1 MIDRRRTR
9 AYLAAAVASTAAI
22 VIGVS
27 GAWAVIGGGTAPATF
42 AVTLDG
48 ELVQT
53 AKGYALDGALV
64 SGKKEY
70 TLRISLQLTGNAAPA
85 QSFQSG
91 QTFATARVELLAGNL
106 TTLRSYTLANA
117 AVVAYEQSG
126 DAATN
131 AFTQELTLRSRTLT
145 IG

>member
-1 MIDRRRTR
+1 MFHRRSTR
-9 AYLAAAVASTAAI
+9 LAAAALAAVAAVS
-22 VIGVS
+22 IGVS
-27 GAWAVIGGGTAPATF
+27 GAWGLIGGGTAPATF

-53 AKGYALDGALV
+53 AKGYELNGALV
-64 SGKKEY
+64 AGKKEY
-70 TLRISLQLTGNAAPA
+70 TLRISLQLTDNAAPTE
-85 QSFQSG
+85 SFQSG
-91 QTFATARVELLAGNL
+91 QTFATAKVDLLAGNF
-106 TTLRSYTLANA
+106 TTLRSYTLTNPV
-117 AVVAYEQSG
+117 VVAYRQTG

>member
-70 TLRISLQLTGNAAPA
+70 TLRISLQLTDNAAPA

-91 QTFATARVELLAGNL
+91 QTFATARVELLAGKL

-117 AVVAYEQSG
+117 AVIAYEQSG